1 MATLTYLPAARRI
14 VVKVGSALLV
24 DGDGRLR
31 DQWLDSLAQ
40 DLAKLKTLG
49 YDIVIVSSGA
59 IALGRGRIVDAKARL
74 NLAEKQAAAAIGQIR
89 LNAEWQQAMAK
100 YNITT
105 AQILLSPDDTET
117 RRKHLNAR
125 ATLVT
130 LLEHHIVPVVNEND
144 TVTTAEIRYGDN
156 DRLAARVAQMISA
169 DALILLSDV
178 DGLYSGDPKI
188 DEAAKHIPEIKQ
200 ITADIMAMAGPARH
214 VFSSGGMITK
224 LEAARIAT
232 SAGCHMAICHG
243 TAMHPIQRLYD
254 GGLAT
259 WFQASSRPL
268 QARKTW
274 IDGGLTPKGVIM
286 VDNGA
291 SQALTRSKSLLAA
304 GITNVKGTF
313 DKGDLVAITDP
324 ANVTIA
330 RGLTRYSAHDINL
343 IKGHNSGEI
352 ETILGYR
359 DHDEVIH
366 ADDLVLD
373 ATAKKA

>member
-169 DALILLSDV
+169 LRN
-178 DGLYSGDPKI
+178 
-188 DEAAKHIPEIKQ
+188 HI
-200 ITADIMAMAGPARH
+200 R
-214 VFSSGGMITK
+214 
-224 LEAARIAT
+224 
-232 SAGCHMAICHG
+232 
-243 TAMHPIQRLYD
+243 PI
-254 GGLAT
+254 
-259 WFQASSRPL
+259 
-268 QARKTW
+268 
-274 IDGGLTPKGVIM
+274 
-286 VDNGA
+286 
-291 SQALTRSKSLLAA
+291 
-304 GITNVKGTF
+304 
-313 DKGDLVAITDP
+313 
-324 ANVTIA
+324 
-330 RGLTRYSAHDINL
+330 
-343 IKGHNSGEI
+343 
-352 ETILGYR
+352 
-359 DHDEVIH
+359 
-366 ADDLVLD
+366 
-373 ATAKKA
+373 